1 MSYLFQ
7 FKIILVGDSGVGKS
21 SILYRY
27 VNNKFR
33 DITDITI
40 GVDFGVKIITINDV
54 PIKLHIWDTAGQE
67 QFKCITRQ
75 YFKNAIGVLLCYD
88 VTNRQSFDNII
99 NWLNILKEEIP
110 NAVIK
115 LIGTKADL
123 INQRTVSIS
132 EGKILQKQYNLLFEE
147 LSSKDNNSTID
158 KSFYELTK
166 IIYDKINNKEIIIDN
181 RGVKMG
187 FYIDKNDII
196 DTSLNKNKNRCC

>member
-21 SILYRY
+21 SILCRY

-187 FYIDKNDII
+187 FYIDINDII